1 MRPRRLSALTLTLL
15 PAALLA
21 AAPTPSFQ
29 PGSEADRRAVALLA
43 TMTLEE
49 KIGQMTQVDSS
60 ALFNRGD
67 ITRYA
72 LGSVL
77 SGGSSDPADGNSGR
91 NWADLI
97 DDCLARAEAT
107 RLRIPLLY
115 GIDAVHGHNNV
126 LGATIFPHNI
136 GLGATRDAAL
146 VEEIGRIT
154 AREMSATGARWDFAP
169 AVMVGRDERWGRTY
183 ESFSEDPALVATL
196 GAAAVRGLQ
205 SARLDGATAVLAC
218 AKHYLGDG
226 GTTGGKDQGDTAAD
240 EATLRRLFLPPYE
253 AAVQAGVGSIMVS
266 FNSWNGVKL
275 HGHRHLLTEVLKGEL
290 GFAGFLVS
298 DWAAIDQLP
307 GDFKAAIE
315 KSINAG
321 LDMIMVPH
329 GADGK
334 RNTYVEFITLLKE
347 LVAEG
352 RVPPAR
358 IDDAVQRILRVKF
371 AMNLEARP
379 RADRARLAELGG
391 AAHRAVARRAVA
403 ESLVLLKNDRHALPL
418 ARSAKRLVLAGN
430 GADDLGRQCGGW
442 SISWQGTPGRVT
454 EGGTTILEAFRQT
467 AGPGCEVV
475 YRADGTGAKGAD
487 AVVVVLAE
495 NPYAEGVGD
504 RRDLRLPAVQL
515 DVLRNARTAGAPV
528 VLVLLSGRP
537 LILGE
542 ALGLADAVVAAW
554 LPGTEGHGVTD
565 VLFGDH
571 PPTGQLAF
579 SWPRAMD
586 QIPVNVGDAH
596 YDPLFP
602 FGFGLTFDGQK
613 K

>member
-1 MRPRRLSALTLTLL
+1 MPTRSLRCLPLVLL
-15 PAALLA
+15 PVALLA
-21 AAPTPSFQ
+21 TPAPAPSSFQ
-29 PGSEADRRAVALLA
+29 PGSEAGRRAAALVA
-43 TMTLEE
+43 TMTLDE
-49 KIGQMTQVDSS
+49 KIGQMTQVDSG
-60 ALFNRGD
+60 ALFSRDD

-77 SGGSSDPADGNSGR
+77 SGGSSDPADNHGAG
-91 NWADLI
+91 WADLI

-136 GLGATRDAAL
+136 GLGATRNAAL
-146 VEEIGRIT
+146 VEEVARLT
-154 AREMSATGARWDFAP
+154 ALEMSATGARWAFAP
-169 AVMVGRDERWGRTY
+169 GVIVGRDERWGRTY
-183 ESFSEDPALVATL
+183 ESFGEDPTLVSLL

-205 SARLDGATAVLAC
+205 TGRLDAATAVLAC

-226 GTTGGKDQGDTAAD
+226 GTTNGKDQGDTAGD
-240 EATLRRLFLPPYE
+240 EAALRRLFLPPYA
-253 AAVQAGVGSIMVS
+253 AAVPAGTGSIMVS
-266 FNSWNGVKL
+266 YNSWNGLKM
-275 HGHRHLLTEVLKGEL
+275 HGHRHLLTDVLKGEL

-307 GDFKAAIE
+307 GGFKSDIE
-315 KSINAG
+315 ASINAG
-321 LDMIMVPH
+321 LDMVMIPH
-329 GADGK
+329 GKDGK
-334 RNTYVEFITLLKE
+334 PNTYVEFITFLKE
-347 LVAEG
+347 LVQEG
-352 RVPPAR
+352 RVPLAR

-371 AMNLEARP
+371 AMNLDARP
-379 RADRARLAELGG
+379 RADRARLADIGRPE
-391 AAHRAVARRAVA
+391 HRAVARRAVR

-418 ARSAKRLVLAGN
+418 AKSARRIVLAGN

-442 SISWQGTPGRVT
+442 TISWQGTPGKVT
-454 EGGTTILEAFRQT
+454 EGGTTILEAFRRS
-467 AGPGCEVV
+467 AGPDCTVTFS
-475 YRADGTGAKGAD
+475 ADGSDVRGAD

-495 NPYAEGVGD
+495 DPYAEGKGD
-504 RRDLRLPAVQL
+504 RPDLRLSDAEL
-515 DVLRNARTAGAPV
+515 SLLRTARAGGAPV

-554 LPGTEGHGVTD
+554 LPGTEGRGVTD

-571 PPTGQLAF
+571 APTGKLSF
-579 SWPRAMD
+579 SWPRTME
-586 QIPVNVGDAH
+586 QVPVNLGDPG

-602 FGFGLTFDGQK
+602 FGFGLTYTSPR
-613 K
+613 